1 MNPRPLQLMLVDD
14 DPVFRL
20 GLRIWLEPF
29 SDLQVVAE
37 AETGA
42 EALQIL
48 ASRLGQ
54 SNHDTDLQ
62 PSPKSAATEAAS
74 TAGLDLVILDLGL
87 GQGDST
93 QIPGLKLCQQIRTQ
107 FPPLPILVLSAQTEP
122 VLQAAAHQAGATG
135 YGVRG
140 LPVRTLAQLIRQV
153 ARGRTGRQFSLG
165 DTSQPAK
172 SVVTPDFFSAI
183 RIRLRRSGQQE
194 IETAKAAVLAEQQ
207 SSSLSP
213 LYRAV
218 LAGRYRE
225 LQAAQGLLNRL
236 LATPRF
242 PDGWETVGRAK
253 APMTAVGETAT
264 SAASPADIVLP
275 RADRLTQTKS
285 SAGNLTKAVAASLST
300 SFGDLQTHLF
310 ESVFGKLQ
318 ANLKGNPAI
327 PLEIDILR
335 TEKKREL
342 LYLTLRKLEEVL
354 DDLSHAQV
362 QPGQLPD
369 KCPEILQDL
378 WQTVTIDFFGK
389 YYTLQVDNLEQALVK
404 QLLEDADIVQQEILN
419 LIPLAPELFA
429 YLLFHESLMI
439 EGIPYLAS
447 TPEAIGQ
454 AQKILENLL
463 IQVANAVIQP
473 LLNRFADVE
482 SIKTN
487 FYHHRLMSTRE
498 IERFRNDLSWR
509 YRWNAYIT
517 EPKAIFESQYRL
529 FILTD
534 QGIQTIPIYAP
545 RQQELKKLD
554 GIQYA
559 VTLALET
566 RDAIAPRL
574 RVAISLIGSGL
585 VYVLTEFVGR
595 GIGLIGRG
603 ILQGIGSAWQDRR
616 FKRQGRD

>member
-1 MNPRPLQLMLVDD
+1 MTQRPLQLMLIDD

-37 AETGA
+37 AETGV
-42 EALQIL
+42 EALQTL
-48 ASRLGQ
+48 ENRLGQ
-54 SNHDTDLQ
+54 SSNGTNSK
-62 PSPKSAATEAAS
+62 PPTKSAETAAS
-74 TAGLDLVILDLGL
+74 IEGLDLVILDLGL

-93 QIPGLKLCQQIRTQ
+93 QIPGLKLCQQIRGQ
-107 FPPLPILVLSAQTEP
+107 FPQLPILVLSAQTEP
-122 VLQAAAHQAGATG
+122 VLQAAARQAGATG
-135 YGVRG
+135 YGLRG
-140 LPVRTLAQLIRQV
+140 MPVRTLAQLIRQV
-153 ARGRTGRQFSLG
+153 ALGRTGRQISLA
-165 DTSQPAK
+165 DASQSAKPA
-172 SVVTPDFFSAI
+172 VTPDFFSTL
-183 RIRLRRSGQQE
+183 RIRLRISGQQQ
-194 IETAKAAVLAEQQ
+194 IEAAKAEVLAEQQ
-207 SSSLSP
+207 SPNISP

-218 LAGRYRE
+218 LGGRYRE

-236 LATPRF
+236 LATPQF
-242 PDGWETVGRAK
+242 PNDLETVRQTDS
-253 APMTAVGETAT
+253 PMATVGETAAPLT
-264 SAASPADIVLP
+264 SRSGIVLP
-275 RADRLTQTKS
+275 RANRPNQTRSPAS
-285 SAGNLTKAVAASLST
+285 SLTKAAAGDLST
-300 SFGDLQTHLF
+300 SVGDLQTHLF
-310 ESVFGKLQ
+310 EAVFSKLQ
-318 ANLKGNPAI
+318 SNLNSNPSI

-342 LYLTLRKLEEVL
+342 LYLALRKLEDVL
-354 DDLSHAQV
+354 DDLSHAGV
-362 QPGQLPD
+362 QPGQLPE
-369 KCPEILQDL
+369 KCPEILRDL
-378 WQTVTIDFFGK
+378 WQTLTIEFFGK

-419 LIPLAPELFA
+419 VIPLAPDLFA
-429 YLLFHESLMI
+429 YLLFQESLMI
-439 EGIPYLAS
+439 EGTPYLAR

-454 AQKILENLL
+454 AQKLLENLL

-473 LLNRFADVE
+473 LLNQFADVE
-482 SIKTN
+482 SIKAN
-487 FYHHRLMSTRE
+487 FYHRRLMSTRE

-529 FILTD
+529 FVLTE
-534 QGIQTIPIYAP
+534 QGFQTIPIYAP
-545 RQQELKKLD
+545 RRQELEQLD
-554 GIQYA
+554 GIQFA

-585 VYVLTEFVGR
+585 VYILTEFVGR

-616 FKRQGRD
+616 FKREGRD